1 MSFLVKPPIATTV
14 KFSSSTGWNGRLSSV
29 VVNVIHQLITIVSTV
44 RQNLAAIYSDMLQQ
58 RDCVIDIITLPFTDH
73 KIHRIPIG
81 IYYCMDFGTGSST
94 AMSDF
99 IWEPPFLAPALCW

>member
-1 MSFLVKPPIATTV
+1 MSFLVKPLITTTF
-14 KFSSSTGWNGRLSSV
+14 KLSSSTGWNGRFSSV
-29 VVNVIHQLITIVSTV
+29 VVNVIYQLITVVSTV
-44 RQNLAAIYSDMLQQ
+44 CQNLAAIHSDMIQQ

-94 AMSDF
+94 AISDF
-99 IWEPPFLAPALCW
+99 ICEPLFLAPALCW